1 MFLSTYFMIAIS
13 KLIISIQMAIWYL
26 ERKVIIKLTENSE
39 RVKSCENIGF
49 HSRRP
54 SNKDEYVGEVM

>member
-1 MFLSTYFMIAIS
+1 MIAIS

-26 ERKVIIKLTENSE
+26 KRKVIIKLTVETVE
-39 RVKSCENIGF
+39 RVKSWENIGF

>member
-39 RVKSCENIGF
+39 RVKSCENIVL

>member
-26 ERKVIIKLTENSE
+26 KRKVIIKLTENSE
-39 RVKSCENIGF
+39 RVKSWENIVF